1 MRTHPSRQSDRASI
15 APVNPQEKDLAAAAS
30 QIAGASRGK
39 QMAGGLTGLSSQPRR
54 RRVPSRK
61 SQWQQSARLQSAG
74 PSRGVLHARQ
84 IQSPRIIHTFQHSCC
99 ARYALRFSSPQNA
112 DGFHLPRVHFPP
124 LACRH
129 ILVIAV
135 GDARCAGLGKYSVV
149 NVLDEHERTMAFA
162 EIALGQIK
170 SLRQTA
176 IPRNYEIWYVYATGY
191 NPPLNKII
199 NETLARNGR
208 LTESDLEQIYETY
221 LSHLKITDRIDKVGA
236 RVIGEIDDV
245 MSLITD
251 ALGVSVSYDATLS
264 EANEKLSAAGDR
276 DTVKPIIEMLI
287 KATGEMRETN
297 TALEERLT
305 LSKTE
310 ISNLQQSLE
319 AIRAESLTDP
329 LTGLG
334 NRKYFDRMIDVA
346 VQNALANN
354 EPLSLLMFDIDHFK
368 SFNDSY
374 GHLTGDQVLRL
385 VSNSLKQT
393 IKGQDIT
400 ARYGGEEFAVVL
412 PNTALRQALTVADH
426 IRRAVMAKE
435 LKKKSTGEILGR
447 VTISVGVSMLKPGDD
462 TDALI
467 ERADACLYVAKRNG
481 RNRVI
486 CEVDPE
492 YATEN
497 HGQACVSK
505 AAG

>member
-1 MRTHPSRQSDRASI
+1 VQ
-15 APVNPQEKDLAAAAS
+15 AAS
-30 QIAGASRGK
+30 
-39 QMAGGLTGLSSQPRR
+39 
-54 RRVPSRK
+54 
-61 SQWQQSARLQSAG
+61 
-74 PSRGVLHARQ
+74 
-84 IQSPRIIHTFQHSCC
+84 
-99 ARYALRFSSPQNA
+99 
-112 DGFHLPRVHFPP
+112 
-124 LACRH
+124 ACYGE
-129 ILVIAV
+129 I
-135 GDARCAGLGKYSVV
+135 SVV
-149 NVLDEHERTMAFA
+149 KVLDEHERTMAFA
-162 EIALGQIK
+162 EVALGQIR

-176 IPRNYEIWYVYATGY
+176 IPRNYEIWYIYATGY
-191 NPPLNKII
+191 NAPLNKII
-199 NETLARNGR
+199 NETLARHGK
-208 LTESDLEQIYETY
+208 LTEADLEQIYETY
-221 LSHLKITDRIDKVGA
+221 LSHLKTTDRIDKVGA

-245 MSLITD
+245 MRLIID
-251 ALGVSVSYDATLS
+251 ALGMSATYDASLTGAS
-264 EANEKLSAAGDR
+264 EKLSSAKTGAE
-276 DTVKPIIEMLI
+276 VKAIVETL
-287 KATGEMRETN
+287 TNSTREMRETN
-297 TALEERLT
+297 KALEERLS
-305 LSKTE
+305 LSKSE
-310 ISNLQQSLE
+310 ISNLQHSLE

-334 NRKYFDRMIDVA
+334 NRKYFDRMIEMA
-346 VQNALANN
+346 VQNALASN

-385 VSNSLKQT
+385 VGMSLKQT

-467 ERADACLYVAKRNG
+467 ERADGCLYAAKRNG

-492 YATEN
+492 YAAET
-497 HGQACVSK
+497 QSQVA
-505 AAG
+505 

>member
-1 MRTHPSRQSDRASI
+1 
-15 APVNPQEKDLAAAAS
+15 
-30 QIAGASRGK
+30 
-39 QMAGGLTGLSSQPRR
+39 
-54 RRVPSRK
+54 
-61 SQWQQSARLQSAG
+61 
-74 PSRGVLHARQ
+74 
-84 IQSPRIIHTFQHSCC
+84 
-99 ARYALRFSSPQNA
+99 
-112 DGFHLPRVHFPP
+112 
-124 LACRH
+124 
-129 ILVIAV
+129 VI
-135 GDARCAGLGKYSVV
+135 K
-149 NVLDEHERTMAFA
+149 VLDEHERTMAFA
-162 EIALGQIK
+162 ELALGQIK

-191 NPPLNKII
+191 NSQLNKII
-199 NETLARNGR
+199 NETLARNGK
-208 LTESDLEQIYETY
+208 LSEADLDQIYETY
-221 LSHLKITDRIDKVGA
+221 LSHIKTTDRIDKVGS

-245 MSLITD
+245 MRLISD
-251 ALGVSVSYDATLS
+251 ALGMSASYDDSLNRAD
-264 EANEKLSAAGDR
+264 EKLSVASNRDQVKAVVDSLLKSTREMR
-276 DTVKPIIEMLI
+276 DTNK
-287 KATGEMRETN
+287 
-297 TALEERLT
+297 ALEERLT
-305 LSKTE
+305 LSKSE

-334 NRKYFDRMIDVA
+334 NRKYFDRSIEMA
-346 VQNALANN
+346 VQAALANG

-385 VSNSLKQT
+385 VGMSLKQT

-462 TDALI
+462 TDSLI
-467 ERADACLYVAKRNG
+467 ERADACLYAAKRNG

-486 CEVDPE
+486 CEADPE
-492 YATEN
+492 YAIET
-497 HGQACVSK
+497 QSQVA
-505 AAG
+505 